1 MSVQTLRQAPSPGL
15 ESEPAAA
22 PPPRPGAGLRR
33 WVAERGMLFLLLAS
47 PVGALFL
54 GLLRLVPTRVGYLVV
69 MVAFLAAPA
78 WVAWRRSVS
87 GDPTEPALHLH
98 RYALYALFPY
108 VVFSVVRIPM
118 FYLFDAVYWAPWQ
131 TFGFGSTGNPVG
143 FWPSL
148 IAGATCYSLQ
158 GFALSM
164 GFYVLFKRHN
174 LLNALLY
181 YFVFISSLYAFVF
194 PVLLLRGSRPGL
206 PFQFIN
212 YWAHFWMGLTAVAV
226 PVLFARVW
234 PTLGARARTLSVAGL
249 LGVWVAPYAFAF
261 AQAGLWQFGTQA
273 RLERA
278 AFQAVGLRAGPT
290 ASLAVAGDGA
300 RYFLD
305 LVLGP
310 REYLTYSHAHKAV
323 GAEDLSVSGS
333 LRQGGNRVA
342 LCSGAARSLPG
353 LAKVRDPE
361 KYFPALER
369 INHTTIAV
377 RCTGSTEAA
386 EGIDPALPLTFEYAA
401 DMTLTGERTTAPHQL
416 RGVTETMLA
425 RPMGG

>member
-1 MSVQTLRQAPSPGL
+1 MSIQTLPAMAPVPAGEADEPAPGL
-15 ESEPAAA
+15 RS
-22 PPPRPGAGLRR
+22 GLAGWLR
-33 WVAERGMLFLLLAS
+33 ERGVLFALLLS

-54 GLLRLVPTRVGYLVV
+54 GLLRLVPTRIGYLAI
-69 MVAFLAAPA
+69 MVAFLATPA

-87 GDPTEPALHLH
+87 SDPTEPALHLH

-174 LLNALLY
+174 VLNALLY

-194 PVLLLRGSRPGL
+194 PVLLLRGSKPGL
-206 PFQFIN
+206 PFQFTN

-226 PVLFARVW
+226 PVLFSGVW
-234 PTLGARARTLSVAGL
+234 PTLGARGRSLTVAGL
-249 LGVWVAPYAFAF
+249 LAVWVIPYGFAF

-278 AFQAVGLRAGPT
+278 AFDTVRLQAGPNAT
-290 ASLAVAGDGA
+290 LAVAGEEA
-300 RYFLD
+300 RYSLE

-310 REYLTYSHAHKAV
+310 REYVTYSHAHKAI
-323 GAEDLSVSGS
+323 GAEDVSITGA
-333 LRQGGNRVA
+333 LVQGGNRVA

-369 INHTTIAV
+369 INHTAIAV
-377 RCTGSTEAA
+377 ACTGSTAA
-386 EGIDPALPLTFEYAA
+386 AAAIDATTPLTFDYAA

-416 RGVTETMLA
+416 SGSADTKLT
-425 RPMGG
+425 RPIGG

>member
-1 MSVQTLRQAPSPGL
+1 MSVQTLPEARSLRL
-15 ESEPAAA
+15 ESQTAKARPA
-22 PPPRPGAGLRR
+22 RRGDGLTR
-33 WVAERGMLFLLLAS
+33 WVAERGILFLLLLS

-54 GLLRLVPTRVGYLVV
+54 GLLRVVPTRVGYLTI
-69 MVAFLAAPA
+69 MLAFLGAPA

-87 GDPTEPALHLH
+87 TDRTEPAFHLH

-148 IAGATCYSLQ
+148 ISGAACYSLQ

-164 GFYVLFKRHN
+164 GFYTLFKRHN

-194 PVLLLRGSRPGL
+194 PVLLLRGSKPGL

-226 PVLFARVW
+226 PVLFTRIW
-234 PTLGARARTLSVAGL
+234 PTLRARARSLTVAGL
-249 LGVWVAPYAFAF
+249 VAVWIAPYAFAF

-278 AFQAVGLRAGPT
+278 AFQTVRLQAGST
-290 ASLAVAGDGA
+290 ATLAVAGDHA
-300 RYFLD
+300 RYSLD
-305 LVLGP
+305 LVFGP
-310 REYLTYSHAHKAV
+310 REYVTYSHAHKAV
-323 GAEDLSVSGS
+323 GADDVSVSGS
-333 LRQGGNRVA
+333 LLQGGNRLA
-342 LCSGAARSLPG
+342 RCSGAARSLPG

-361 KYFPALER
+361 KYFPALAR

-377 RCTGSTEAA
+377 SCTGSTAA
-386 EGIDPALPLTFEYAA
+386 ADGIDPATPLSFEYAA

-416 RGVTETMLA
+416 SGITETMLN
-425 RPMGG
+425 RSTGG

>member
-1 MSVQTLRQAPSPGL
+1 MSIQTLPVIAPARPAGEGTDDPAPG
-15 ESEPAAA
+15 
-22 PPPRPGAGLRR
+22 PRSGSARWLR
-33 WVAERGMLFLLLAS
+33 ERGVLFALLLS

-54 GLLRLVPTRVGYLVV
+54 GLLRLVPTRVGYLAI
-69 MVAFLAAPA
+69 MLAFLATPA

-87 GDPTEPALHLH
+87 TDPTEPAFHLH

-118 FYLFDAVYWAPWQ
+118 FYVFDAVYWAPWQ

-174 LLNALLY
+174 VLNALLY

-194 PVLLLRGSRPGL
+194 PVLLLRGSKPGL

-226 PVLFARVW
+226 PVLLTRVW
-234 PTLGARARTLSVAGL
+234 PSLRGGGRSLTVAGL
-249 LGVWVAPYAFAF
+249 VAVWVAPYAFAF
-261 AQAGLWQFGTQA
+261 AQAGLWQFGTQV

-278 AFQAVGLRAGPT
+278 AFQAVRLQPGST
-290 ASLAVAGDGA
+290 ATLAVAGDQA
-300 RYFLD
+300 RYSLD
-305 LVLGP
+305 LAFGP
-310 REYLTYSHAHKAV
+310 REYVTYSHAHKAI
-323 GAEDLSVSGS
+323 GAEDVSITGA
-333 LRQGGNRVA
+333 LLQDGNRVA

-369 INHTTIAV
+369 INHTAIAV

-386 EGIDPALPLTFEYAA
+386 SVIDPATPLTFEYAA

-416 RGVTETMLA
+416 SGSAETMLT
-425 RPMGG
+425 RSIGG

>member
-1 MSVQTLRQAPSPGL
+1 MSVQILPVMAPANPAEELPADPAFRLRSGSA
-15 ESEPAAA
+15 
-22 PPPRPGAGLRR
+22 RWLR
-33 WVAERGMLFLLLAS
+33 ERGVLFLLLLS

-54 GLLRLVPTRVGYLVV
+54 GLARLVPTRVGYLAI
-69 MVAFLAAPA
+69 MLAFLATPA
-78 WVAWRRSVS
+78 WVSWRRSVS
-87 GDPTEPALHLH
+87 TDPTEPAFHLH

-118 FYLFDAVYWAPWQ
+118 FYVFDAVYWAPWQ

-174 LLNALLY
+174 VLNALLY

-194 PVLLLRGSRPGL
+194 PVLLLRGSKPGL
-206 PFQFIN
+206 PFQFTN
-212 YWAHFWMGLTAVAV
+212 FWAHFWMGLTAVAV
-226 PVLFARVW
+226 PALCTRVW
-234 PTLGARARTLSVAGL
+234 PTLRARARTLTVAGL
-249 LGVWVAPYAFAF
+249 VAVWVAPYAFAF

-278 AFQAVGLRAGPT
+278 AFDAVTLRAGSNAT
-290 ASLAVAGDGA
+290 LAVAGDEA
-300 RYFLD
+300 SYSVD
-305 LVLGP
+305 LVFGP
-310 REYLTYSHAHKAV
+310 REYVTYSHAHKAI

-333 LRQGGNRVA
+333 LLQAGKAVA
-342 LCSGAARSLPG
+342 VCSGGARSLPG

-361 KYFPALER
+361 KYFPALKR
-369 INHTTIAV
+369 INHTAIAV
-377 RCTGSTEAA
+377 RCTGSTESAA
-386 EGIDPALPLTFEYAA
+386 GIDPATPLTFEYAA

-416 RGVTETMLA
+416 SGSAETLLT
-425 RPMGG
+425 RSIGG

>member
-1 MSVQTLRQAPSPGL
+1 
-15 ESEPAAA
+15 
-22 PPPRPGAGLRR
+22 
-33 WVAERGMLFLLLAS
+33 
-47 PVGALFL
+47 
-54 GLLRLVPTRVGYLVV
+54 
-69 MVAFLAAPA
+69 
-78 WVAWRRSVS
+78 
-87 GDPTEPALHLH
+87 
-98 RYALYALFPY
+98 
-108 VVFSVVRIPM
+108 M
-118 FYLFDAVYWAPWQ
+118 FYVFDAVYWAPWQ

-174 LLNALLY
+174 VLNALLY

-194 PVLLLRGSRPGL
+194 PVLLLRGSKPGL

-226 PVLFARVW
+226 PVLLTRVW
-234 PTLGARARTLSVAGL
+234 PTLRARGRALTVAGL
-249 LGVWVAPYAFAF
+249 LAVWVAPYAFAF

-278 AFQAVGLRAGPT
+278 AFQAISLQAGPT
-290 ASLAVAGDGA
+290 ATLAMAGEEA
-300 RYFLD
+300 RYSLD

-310 REYLTYSHAHKAV
+310 REYVTYSHAHKAI
-323 GAEDLSVSGS
+323 GAEDVKITGTL
-333 LRQGGNRVA
+333 LQGGKQIA
-342 LCSGAARSLPG
+342 QCSGADRSLPG

-369 INHTTIAV
+369 INHTAISVA
-377 RCTGSTEAA
+377 CTGSTEAA
-386 EGIDPALPLTFEYAA
+386 AGIDPATPLTFAYAA

-416 RGVTETMLA
+416 GGTGETMLT
-425 RPMGG
+425 RSIGG

>member
-1 MSVQTLRQAPSPGL
+1 MSVQTLPEARSPRL
-15 ESEPAAA
+15 ESESANAGPA
-22 PPPRPGAGLRR
+22 RRGAGLTR
-33 WVAERGMLFLLLAS
+33 WVAERGILFLLLLS
-47 PVGALFL
+47 PVAALFL
-54 GLLRLVPTRVGYLVV
+54 GLLRLVPTRVGYLAI
-69 MVAFLAAPA
+69 MLAFLATPA

-87 GDPTEPALHLH
+87 TDPTEPAFHLH

-118 FYLFDAVYWAPWQ
+118 FYVFDAVYWAPWQ

-194 PVLLLRGSRPGL
+194 PVLLLRGSKPGL
-206 PFQFIN
+206 PFQFTN

-226 PVLFARVW
+226 PVLFTRVW
-234 PTLGARARTLSVAGL
+234 PALGARGRSLTVAGL
-249 LGVWVAPYAFAF
+249 LAVWVAPYAFAF

-273 RLERA
+273 RLEQA
-278 AFQAVGLRAGPT
+278 AFRTVKLQAGPT
-290 ASLAVAGDGA
+290 AALTVAGDQA
-300 RYFLD
+300 RYSLD

-310 REYLTYSHAHKAV
+310 REYVTYSHAHKAI
-323 GAEDLSVSGS
+323 GAEDVSVSGS
-333 LRQGGNRVA
+333 LLQGGNQVA
-342 LCSGAARSLPG
+342 LCSVAARSLPG

-361 KYFPALER
+361 KYFPALAR
-369 INHTTIAV
+369 INHTAIAV
-377 RCTGSTEAA
+377 ACTGSAEAA
-386 EGIDPALPLTFEYAA
+386 AGIDPATPLVFEYAA
-401 DMTLTGERTTAPHQL
+401 DMTLTGERTTAPHRL
-416 RGVTETMLA
+416 RGSAETMLS
-425 RPMGG
+425 RSIGG

>member
-1 MSVQTLRQAPSPGL
+1 VNTDTLAEALPAAEVGDPSNPRPLMARSALRQWL
-15 ESEPAAA
+15 
-22 PPPRPGAGLRR
+22 
-33 WVAERGMLFLLLAS
+33 AERGILFVLLLS

-54 GLLRLVPTRVGYLVV
+54 GLLRLVPTRVGYLTI
-69 MVAFLAAPA
+69 MLAFLVTPA

-87 GDPTEPALHLH
+87 TDPTEPAFHLH

-118 FYLFDAVYWAPWQ
+118 FYVFDAVYWAPWQ
-131 TFGFGSTGNPVG
+131 TFGFGSTGNPAG

-226 PVLFARVW
+226 PFLFTRVW
-234 PTLGARARTLSVAGL
+234 PGLRARGRSLAVAGL
-249 LGVWVAPYAFAF
+249 VAVWVGPYAFAF
-261 AQAGLWQFGTQA
+261 AQAGFWQFGTQA
-273 RLERA
+273 RLERE
-278 AFQAVGLRAGPT
+278 AFQAITLQAGPT
-290 ASLAVAGDGA
+290 AQVAVAGDEA
-300 RYFLD
+300 RYSVELG
-305 LVLGP
+305 LGP
-310 REYLTYSHAHKAV
+310 REYVTYSHAHKAI
-323 GAEDLSVSGS
+323 GAEGVSVSGQL
-333 LRQGGNRVA
+333 LRGGTPIAR
-342 LCSGAARSLPG
+342 CSGAVRSLPG

-369 INHTTIAV
+369 INHTPIPVTCVGPRDGGAGV
-377 RCTGSTEAA
+377 GA
-386 EGIDPALPLTFEYAA
+386 DVPLTIEYTAQ
-401 DMTLTGERTTAPHQL
+401 MTLTGERTQAPHEF
-416 RGVTETMLA
+416 RGSAQTQPSMT
-425 RPMGG
+425 GG